1 MTSPALCR
9 FKHSQRG
16 PRYASHVFLC
26 EKRPA
31 MSDACS
37 MEIEVRILAASTV
50 SSVAAVHLRF
60 PRKAHGR
67 RGKDSVRVDRGSCE
81 GGEHG

>member
-1 MTSPALCR
+1 MTSPALHR

-16 PRYASHVFLC
+16 PRYASYACLC

-50 SSVAAVHLRF
+50 SSGAAIHLRF

-67 RGKDSVRVDRGSCE
+67 RGKVSVQVSRQSCE
-81 GGEHG
+81 GGEPG